1 MMESMKLAQD
11 LEAAREAVK
20 SLPPMQAELRA
31 AKLRRAYPALTS
43 LVQQLS
49 SNPQA
54 LQAAQKALPQE

>member
-43 LVQQLS
+43 LVRELS
-49 SNPQA
+49 SNP
-54 LQAAQKALPQE
+54 KALKAAVESLPES

>member
-31 AKLRRAYPALTS
+31 AKLRRAYPALRPS
-43 LVQQLS
+43 EGNIKVLEAPLRGARGSHGV
-49 SNPQA
+49 
-54 LQAAQKALPQE
+54 